1 MSGVSG
7 TRGLVPC
14 DSRTTGG
21 APHSLQ
27 EGVSTDGVRCKSP
40 ITPLGSAAAVS
51 SSQSVVGAVLSRLL
65 WVTAFRHNNIL
76 AGRNA
81 HEHQ

>member
-7 TRGLVPC
+7 TRGLVPR

-21 APHSLQ
+21 ALHSLQ
-27 EGVSTDGVRCKSP
+27 GGVSIDAVQCRSP
-40 ITPLGSAAAVS
+40 IAPLGSAATVS
-51 SSQSVVGAVLSRLL
+51 SSQSAVGAVLSRLL

-81 HEHQ
+81 HERQ

>member
-7 TRGLVPC
+7 TCGLVPR

-27 EGVSTDGVRCKSP
+27 GGVSTDGVRCRSP

-51 SSQSVVGAVLSRLL
+51 SSQSVVGAVLLRLL

-81 HEHQ
+81 HERQ